1 MRCTRLHYTTPFQV
15 FFGPPSPEIEEQFL
29 SQVSYQHV
37 PTFDIVQP
45 EDMYVQ
51 GSLVYLQEMVDLA
64 CSDISTNQTPT
75 SPHYQV
81 RGRRYVCIYA
91 LVLMGCNRLDRLL
104 LSCQDVT
111 VLTTL
116 TIFAM
121 CGFFGSLLIHGPIF
135 SFAPGPYLCG
145 NLWRHNS

>member
-1 MRCTRLHYTTPFQV
+1 M
-15 FFGPPSPEIEEQFL
+15 
-29 SQVSYQHV
+29 
-37 PTFDIVQP
+37 
-45 EDMYVQ
+45 
-51 GSLVYLQEMVDLA
+51 YLQEMVDLA

-91 LVLMGCNRLDRLL
+91 IVLMGCNRLDRLL

-121 CGFFGSLLIHGPIF
+121 CGFLAVCLYMAQYSVLHQDPTCVET
-135 SFAPGPYLCG
+135 CG
-145 NLWRHNS
+145 ATTPELPKVHLRHLTVLY